1 MPRTIWSGSLSFGL
15 VNLPVGLFPA
25 TSDKS
30 IHFNQFETGTS
41 DRIRYKKVNERTGQ
55 EVDASRIVKGVD
67 TGGGSYVIL
76 SDEELASVQPERSQ
90 SIDVTGFVDLAEI
103 DPIYFRSSYFL
114 APKGEAAKKAYALL
128 RTSMRAANKVAIAS
142 LIMRGKEYL
151 VAIRPGDEVLILSTL
166 YFNDEIRQ
174 PADELPALPSDAAVS
189 EREVQMAELLIESMA
204 TEWTPDAYHDVY
216 RDKVQELIDEKA
228 AGHTVE
234 VETAKVTTPKVVD
247 LMAALEASMDRAKAN
262 RTPTTERATGAAKKT
277 TTRRATAAKKPA
289 KKVAKAKKAPA
300 KKSPFRKVS

>member
-1 MPRTIWSGSLSFGL
+1 LSFGL
-15 VNLPVGLFPA
+15 VNLPVGLYPA

-41 DRIRYKKVNERTGQ
+41 DRIRYKKVNERTGE
-55 EVDASRIVKGVD
+55 EVDASKIVKGVD

-103 DPIYFRSSYFL
+103 DPIFFRSSYFL
-114 APKGEAAKKAYALL
+114 APKGDAAKKAYALL
-128 RTSMRAANKVAIAS
+128 RTSMRASNKIAIAS

-151 VAIRPGDEVLILSTL
+151 VAIRPGDDVLILSTL
-166 YFNDEIRQ
+166 YFTDEIRQ
-174 PADELPALPSDAAVS
+174 PADELPALPEDTAVS
-189 EREVQMAELLIESMA
+189 EREVKMAELLIESMS
-204 TEWTPDAYHDVY
+204 TDWTPDAYHDVY

-234 VETAKVTTPKVVD
+234 VETASVSTPKVVD
-247 LMAALEASMDRAKAN
+247 LMAALEASMDRAKAKQEPA
-262 RTPTTERATGAAKKT
+262 TDRATGAAKKT
-277 TTRRATAAKKPA
+277 STPRRATAAKKPA